1 MPDAAP
7 ATPTHRPA
15 SDPDPHPADQAQ
27 PDTDQPGR
35 PEPPEPGGGRR
46 RALRRRRPRRR
57 ARVSDEVAAIIGEM
71 DQPPW
76 LAHEGEAAGAG
87 LLRMLR
93 KLPGLVRRAFALAWE
108 ASRGLVVTVAAFQI
122 VSGCFNAFGLLA
134 TTSALQPLLTAGPTP
149 QRVREALPALLL
161 VGGAATAK
169 VLLDTGVAATS
180 ARLSPRVGQVAEA
193 RLLRVTVRADL
204 AAFDDPDFFN
214 TLQRARDRGAQTAEQ
229 LLDELVALVSSVIGL
244 VAVIGVL
251 SVLHPLLL
259 PLLVASVVPPSFAA
273 LRSARSRHA
282 SWARMIA
289 LYRRRWMLSHLLV
302 RREEAPELRA
312 LTAQEYLLDEH
323 DRVARIQTNEQVR
336 LGREQ
341 ARDNLVGQA
350 VGGIGIGA
358 TYAVLGWLLYSGGM
372 PLAVAGTAVLAIRA
386 GRGALTQ
393 LIMAVNRLYE
403 EGLYLADYE
412 AYMLEATAKARRV
425 TGTAAPAGFDRID
438 VRDVTFRYPDK
449 DQPALDGV
457 SLTIRRGEVIALVG
471 ENGSGKTTLA
481 KLLAGLYD
489 PQRGSITWDGVDL
502 ATVDADSIADQ
513 VAVVL
518 QEPARWPM
526 TARANIAIGR
536 YDRDDPAGEAL
547 ALAAR
552 EAGADAVV
560 GELSKGY
567 DTLLSRMFKDGA
579 ELSGGQWQRLAVARG
594 FYRDAA
600 LLICDEPTASLD
612 AKAEH
617 AVYNSIR
624 SLARGRTIVLIT
636 HRLASTREAT
646 RIYVLDRGRLVEEGT
661 HAQLMAADGA
671 YAELYRLQAAGYR
684 DVSATPGAAP
694 GDAA

>member
-1 MPDAAP
+1 MSDAAP
-7 ATPTHRPA
+7 ATPAHPPDLARDPA
-15 SDPDPHPADQAQ
+15 TDRDPGPDAGPGTDPA
-27 PDTDQPGR
+27 PDAPDDPGR
-35 PEPPEPGGGRR
+35 LARR
-46 RALRRRRPRRR
+46 RRFRLARRRRPRRDD
-57 ARVSDEVAAIIGEM
+57 AVDALVGEM
-71 DQPPW
+71 DEPPW
-76 LAHEGEAAGAG
+76 LAHGDEAAGTG

-93 KLPGLVRRAFALAWE
+93 KLPGLVSRAFSLAWE
-108 ASRGLVVTVAAFQI
+108 AGPGLVVTVATLQV
-122 VSGCFNAFGLLA
+122 VSGCLGAFGLLA

-149 QRVREALPALLL
+149 QRVREALPALLV
-161 VGGAATAK
+161 VGAAATAR

-180 ARLSPRVGQVAEA
+180 ARLSPKVGQVAEA
-193 RLLRVTVRADL
+193 RMLRVTVRAEL
-204 AAFDDPDFFN
+204 AAFDDPDFYN
-214 TLQRARDRGAQTAEQ
+214 TLQRARDRGARTAQ
-229 LLDELVALVSSVIGL
+229 SLLDELVALVSSTVGL
-244 VAVIGVL
+244 IAVIGVL
-251 SVLHPLLL
+251 GVLHPVLL

-282 SWARMIA
+282 SWARLIA
-289 LYRRRWMLSHLLV
+289 LHRRRWMLSHLLV

-312 LTAQEYLLDEH
+312 LTAQEYLLREH
-323 DRVARIQTNEQVR
+323 DRVAGVQTAEEVR
-336 LGREQ
+336 LGRDQ
-341 ARDNLVGQA
+341 ARDSLVGQA
-350 VGGIGIGA
+350 AGGVGLGA
-358 TYAVLGWLLYSGGM
+358 TYAVLGWLLYTGQM
-372 PLAVAGTAVLAIRA
+372 PLAVAGTAMLGIRA

-412 AYMLEATAKARRV
+412 SYMTEASARARRV
-425 TGTAAPAGFDRID
+425 TGAAAPVGFERID
-438 VRDVTFRYPDK
+438 VRGVTFRYPDK
-449 DQPALDGV
+449 ERPALADV
-457 SLTIRRGEVIALVG
+457 DITIRRGEVIALVG

-489 PQRGSITWDGVDL
+489 PQAGTVEWDGVDL
-502 ATVDADSIADQ
+502 ATVDADSIAEQ

-536 YDRDDPAGEAL
+536 HDRSDPDGERL

-552 EAGADAVV
+552 EAGADEVV
-560 GELSKGY
+560 GELAKGY

-617 AVYNSIR
+617 AVYDSIR
-624 SLARGRTIVLIT
+624 TLAKGRTIVLIT

-646 RIYVLDRGRLVEEGT
+646 RIYVLDKGRLVEQGT
-661 HAQLMAADGA
+661 HAQLMATGGS

-684 DVSATPGAAP
+684 DDH